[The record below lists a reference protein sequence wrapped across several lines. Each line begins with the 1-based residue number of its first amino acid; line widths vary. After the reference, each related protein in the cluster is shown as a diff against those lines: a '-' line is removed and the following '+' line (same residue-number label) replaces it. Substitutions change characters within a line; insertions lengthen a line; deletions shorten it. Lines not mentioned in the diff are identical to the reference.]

1 MLIASFFTGRITC
14 YRAGEDDTIANLTQD
29 STSVDTLTIVKYDTV
44 YINIHHYVRADV
56 DTVSGALNEAL
67 NGAIIYSTNID
78 TSVVINEDTVVVL
91 KQDISFAPS
100 FITDG
105 GGNEWTVYTKDDF
118 KGYFDIITDIQIRPV
133 EKLVEVVKKVF
144 RTVKVPV
151 PADPP
156 FYNTFWFGS
165 VFATIAILLIGLL

>member
-1 MLIASFFTGRITC
+1 MSTKSTLIAVGIIILMLIASFFTGRITC

-44 YINIHHYVRADV
+44 YIKIHHYVRADV

-67 NGAIIYSTNID
+67 NGAINYSTNID
-78 TSVVINEDTVVVL
+78 TSVVVDSVEVFHL
-91 KQDISFAPS
+91 KQSISFS
-100 FITDG
+100 EGMFEVLSKI
-105 GGNEWTVYTKDDF
+105 
-118 KGYFDIITDIQIRPV
+118 DIYPI
-133 EKLVEVVKKVF
+133 EKIVEVTKTVF

-156 FYNTFWFGS
+156 FYDTFWFGS
-165 VFATIAILLIGLL
+165 IFTAIAILLIGLL